1 MINLILF
8 GPPGAGKGTQS
19 QKLIVKY
26 QLTHI
31 STGDLFRYNI
41 KHQTDLGKLA
51 TRYMDAGNLVPD
63 EVTNQMVKDFI
74 ERTPNH
80 HGYIFDGYPRSTN
93 QANYLDKLLKEF
105 QFTPAFLISLEVD
118 QEELIQRLLER
129 GKISQRK
136 DDQNEEVI
144 RKRQTIYH
152 QETAPVKEHYAQN
165 NATYQIMGV
174 GKIDEI
180 FENISATLQSHL

>member
-41 KHQTDLGKLA
+41 KNQTELGKLA

-93 QANYLDKLLKEF
+93 QANYLDKLLEEF
-105 QFTPAFLISLEVD
+105 KFTPAFLISLEVD

-136 DDQNEEVI
+136 DDQNEDVI
-144 RKRQTIYH
+144 RKRQVIYQ
-152 QETAPVKEHYAQN
+152 QETAPVKEHYAQK
-165 NATYQIMGV
+165 NASYQIMGV